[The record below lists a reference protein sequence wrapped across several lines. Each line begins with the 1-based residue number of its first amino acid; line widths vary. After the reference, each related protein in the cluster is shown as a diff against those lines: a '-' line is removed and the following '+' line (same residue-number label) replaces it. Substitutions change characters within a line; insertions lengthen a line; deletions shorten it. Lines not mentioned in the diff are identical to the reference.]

1 LLLTRDYFG
10 KRTVELAGIIVHP
23 ELQKHHLGT
32 QLVSEFIAEERPSGI
47 IAYTRNP
54 ALLRAVGH
62 ACRSADVLAYDNPE
76 EVAASIPHAT
86 LEEDGHIYHMGRY
99 APTGLYGSFDPASRK
114 YQNVPLDERCKP
126 LKDPINALAIAV
138 ETGVN

>member
-1 LLLTRDYFG
+1 MLLTRDYFG

-62 ACRSADVLAYDNPE
+62 ACRTADVLAYDNPE
-76 EVAASIPHAT
+76 EVAAGIPHAT
-86 LEEDGHIYHMGRY
+86 SEEDGYVYHKERY
-99 APTGLYGSFDPASRK
+99 APAGLYGSSDPASRE
-114 YQNVPLDERCKP
+114 YQGVPLDERCEL
-126 LKDPINALAIAV
+126 LKDPVNALAIAV